1 MEANVCEVILDFLNV
16 AIHQI
21 LFLRDIYPEE
31 VFASAKQYGVPV
43 KMSRHPELNQYI
55 AESLILTRDWIMKV
69 NNSLNSSNQK
79 RNSKKFTKK

>member
-1 MEANVCEVILDFLNV
+1 MEANVCEIIIDFLNV

-43 KMSRHPELNQYI
+43 KMSRHPELNHYI
-55 AESLILTRDWIMKV
+55 AESLILTRDWITKV
-69 NNSLNSSNQK
+69 IKATFTLRK
-79 RNSKKFTKK
+79 FIKTHYKKG